1 MRRLLSHIAVL
12 IAIAAPGEAL
22 PSASFSETADLLVV
36 PGHRIGGLELGMKRE
51 KMREVLGHAGSEY
64 PAAHKRVQEVW
75 FYDKDG
81 HAEGQIEVQYA
92 NGVAVSIGTSLPRS
106 ASDDGIVHGSAIAG
120 LNARNAQLRLTTYFV
135 YRSGGVDVKCFDDV
149 RAGIVYEF
157 SKAADALNT
166 YFRSFGYMRAVRRER
181 AVATTTRA
189 RASSAAGRWRRERQD
204 SAPACRA
211 AVMLQPMSPDRGDST
226 ANWRSFARPCV
237 CLSDAARRSCPFRS
251 RDHACSRELPF

>member
-51 KMREVLGHAGSEY
+51 KMREVLGRAGSEY

-120 LNARNAQLRLTTYFV
+120 LNARNVPLRLTTYFV

-157 SKAADALNT
+157 SKATDASEYVLSEFWVHARGT
-166 YFRSFGYMRAVRRER
+166 PGTCSRDDDP
-181 AVATTTRA
+181 
-189 RASSAAGRWRRERQD
+189 RASAKRRGTVAPGAAK
-204 SAPACRA
+204 
-211 AVMLQPMSPDRGDST
+211 
-226 ANWRSFARPCV
+226 
-237 CLSDAARRSCPFRS
+237 
-251 RDHACSRELPF
+251 